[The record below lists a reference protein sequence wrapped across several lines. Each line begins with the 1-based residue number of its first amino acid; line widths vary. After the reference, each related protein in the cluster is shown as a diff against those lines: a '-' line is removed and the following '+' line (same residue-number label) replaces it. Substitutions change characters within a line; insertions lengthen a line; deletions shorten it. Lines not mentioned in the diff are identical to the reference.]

1 MYVFHAVTHERIL
14 VRKNCWKYG
23 REVGSSQCKNRYTVY
38 FLDKKERELFGVRLL
53 ESLLIVVWGGVLA
66 GYFMSEKYGCAVPV
80 RCWCI
85 ENFKSP

>member
-1 MYVFHAVTHERIL
+1 MDDDCSCVSYVSARWTGSPRVYVFHAVTHERIL

-53 ESLLIVVWGGVLA
+53 ESLLIVVRGGCFGWL
-66 GYFMSEKYGCAVPV
+66 FHE
-80 RCWCI
+80 
-85 ENFKSP
+85 